1 VFYCAPPPPAPPDPP
16 PPVCGTPRAGC
27 SALLPADELLVVVS
41 APVAVAG
48 PVPVGATTVDPE
60 PEVVVPAVPG
70 TTTVPEGAV
79 VDGAVEVWA
88 KAVAAVKNAAEVN
101 RASFVIAHLL
111 TGFMM
116 RTTVPWWA
124 TLYDWNGAHLAEV
137 PPAARRRLYLQG
149 QHSYTRHEVFPDRL
163 LQEAAVVLG
172 RGPSTAAFLMS
183 TLRRRRCGTARS
195 VGQVR
200 LHAPFS

>member
-1 VFYCAPPPPAPPDPP
+1 M
-16 PPVCGTPRAGC
+16 
-27 SALLPADELLVVVS
+27 LPADELLVVVS

-60 PEVVVPAVPG
+60 PEVVVPG

-101 RASFVIAHLL
+101 RASFVIIHLL
-111 TGFMM
+111 TGFRMH
-116 RTTVPWWA
+116 TIVPWWA

-137 PPAARRRLYLQG
+137 PPAARRRLYLQ
-149 QHSYTRHEVFPDRL
+149 R
-163 LQEAAVVLG
+163 
-172 RGPSTAAFLMS
+172 
-183 TLRRRRCGTARS
+183 
-195 VGQVR
+195 
-200 LHAPFS
+200 